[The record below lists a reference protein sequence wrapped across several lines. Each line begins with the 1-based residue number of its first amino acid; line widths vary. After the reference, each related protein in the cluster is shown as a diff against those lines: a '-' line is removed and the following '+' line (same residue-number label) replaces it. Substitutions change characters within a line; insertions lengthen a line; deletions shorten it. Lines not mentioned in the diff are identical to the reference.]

1 MLEPMT
7 EGPSIGILVDRGV
20 EKRLRRALPHC
31 QLVVLPDWL
40 ELAFFDLE
48 SSPWALFVDPML
60 IPAKHRP
67 ETMRHLGRRGRA
79 PLILYANLT
88 TAVAPVLLEMGLLG
102 IDHLM
107 FAGIDDGPDEV
118 RAILVKALSACIRRE
133 PQ

>member
-31 QLVVLPDWL
+31 QLVVLPDWV

-67 ETMRHLGRRGRA
+67 ETMRQLGKRGRA
-79 PLILYANLT
+79 PLILYTNLT
-88 TAVAPVLLEMGLLG
+88 TAVAPVLLEVGKLGFASLLV
-102 IDHLM
+102 
-107 FAGIDDGPDEV
+107 AGIDDGPDEV
-118 RAILVKALSACIRRE
+118 RAILVKALSRCIRRE
-133 PQ
+133 P